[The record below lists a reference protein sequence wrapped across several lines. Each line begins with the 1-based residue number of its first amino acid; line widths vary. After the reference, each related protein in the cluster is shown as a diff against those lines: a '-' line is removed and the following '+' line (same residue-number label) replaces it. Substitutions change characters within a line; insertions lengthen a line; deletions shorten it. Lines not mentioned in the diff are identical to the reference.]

1 LLEKLGEGEAI
12 ISDERE
18 GLNLRNGFVEALSH
32 TVSELIAPCVQDEL
46 DRLRHLLHAT
56 TSGRTS
62 EMIDHLLRHMSEVA
76 IHDLGIT
83 AGSDEERVAV
93 AAETGL
99 PDALRFSTPFYY
111 RRPGHSFQV
120 TLLVDPAR
128 IPADAVLKFS
138 YILPEGMR
146 IEPALTELPVGE
158 LGSGHSLTWTVTG
171 ERSGERGELTVTAG
185 PYLALCEVVVSD
197 QASSHHHHVAGA
209 TRDARQRSEHD
220 HGVIL
225 FSGYDFRALDNE
237 VARAVY
243 SPEERKVIINTTAPT
258 VQMYVDGR
266 GRFRDSARMLLAE
279 LFLDVIADELSR
291 RMLARSARPWSEE
304 AHQVAKREI
313 IHRYGSDIH
322 RSFLTT

>member
-1 LLEKLGEGEAI
+1 
-12 ISDERE
+12 
-18 GLNLRNGFVEALSH
+18 
-32 TVSELIAPCVQDEL
+32 VQAEL

-111 RRPGHSFQV
+111 RRPGHPFQV

-138 YILPEGMR
+138 YTLPEAMR
-146 IEPALTELPVGE
+146 IEPALMELPVGE
-158 LGSGHSLTWTVTG
+158 LGNGHSLTWTVTG

-185 PYLALCEVVVSD
+185 PYLALCEVVVAE
-197 QASSHHHHVAGA
+197 QASAHHHHGAVA
-209 TRDARQRSEHD
+209 TRDARRRSQHD

-237 VARAVY
+237 VDRAVY
-243 SPEERKVIINTTAPT
+243 SPEDCKVIINTTAPT
-258 VQMYVDGR
+258 VQLYVDGR

-291 RMLARSARPWSEE
+291 RMVVRSARPWSEE

-322 RSFLTT
+322 RSFLTA